1 MKSFSTKPKVERL
14 DIEVDGQQVYIRQL
28 TAGDKIMLSESQSE
42 LAAAATEIRNK
53 ANSGN
58 VEDLGQLAAQT
69 LSKSQYQAW
78 VRYMGDYVF
87 LRWCDEHGKRRY
99 DQRPKFNALPSE
111 IIEAIYA
118 EAAKLDAEEAQ
129 EVAEKNS

>member
-14 DIEVDGQQVYIRQL
+14 EIEVDGQQVYVRQL
-28 TAGDKIMLSESQSE
+28 TAGDKILLSESQSE

-53 ANSGN
+53 ANTGN
-58 VEDLGQLAAQT
+58 VEDLGQLAAST

-87 LRWCDEHGKRRY
+87 LRWCDENGKRRY

-118 EAAKLDAEEAQ
+118 ESAKLDAEEAQ
-129 EVAEKNS
+129 EAAEKNS